1 MKGCQFLSV
10 LYITQSFNHVFQMSF
25 SRMVKLHIFIFH
37 NLHQILAHIVGLP
50 PSPVIDLDVLKKN
63 QSLIVG
69 QLQLQSA
76 KEDKIHLEEAEEESI
91 NGNGVDGEAGGGH
104 DVGTDH
110 DQQDRDEA
118 GGEKE

>member
-1 MKGCQFLSV
+1 
-10 LYITQSFNHVFQMSF
+10 MSF
-25 SRMVKLHIFIFH
+25 SKMVKLHIFIFH

-50 PSPVIDLDVLKKN
+50 PSPVIDLDVLKKKSIIN
-63 QSLIVG
+63 CWTVAIAISKRRG
-69 QLQLQSA
+69 
-76 KEDKIHLEEAEEESI
+76 DKIHLEEAEEKSVD
-91 NGNGVDGEAGGGH
+91 GNGVDGEAGGGH